1 MCLNWPCAAG
11 DDPDDEARRLP
22 QPRRLEVRVQ
32 PARSEEEPCP
42 PPATRKVTAV
52 QADLDAVRKSASLYG
67 MDETKLTIR
76 IERATLERA
85 KRYARAHG
93 TSLTRLVTS
102 HLERLGAAGEAAGDE
117 APVTRRLTGV
127 LPPEAS
133 LHDYHEHI
141 ERTHA

>member
-1 MCLNWPCAAG
+1 VVL
-11 DDPDDEARRLP
+11 ARRICQHSGMGIP
-22 QPRRLEVRVQ
+22 ADNPRRAQV
-32 PARSEEEPCP
+32 
-42 PPATRKVTAV
+42 
-52 QADLDAVRKSASLYG
+52 DLDAVRNGGSLYG

-102 HLERLGAAGEAAGDE
+102 QFERLGADDEACSN
-117 APVTRRLTGV
+117 APVTRRLTGA

-133 LHDYHEHI
+133 LQDYREHL
-141 ERTHA
+141 ERKHG

>member
-1 MCLNWPCAAG
+1 MDASSLMRHHRTMRTSADNANH
-11 DDPDDEARRLP
+11 
-22 QPRRLEVRVQ
+22 
-32 PARSEEEPCP
+32 
-42 PPATRKVTAV
+42 TRH
-52 QADLDAVRKSASLYG
+52 DLDAVQKRDSLYG

-76 IERATLERA
+76 IDRATLASA
-85 KRYARAHG
+85 KKYAQAHG

-102 HLERLGAAGEAAGDE
+102 HLERLGGHGETADE

>member
-1 MCLNWPCAAG
+1 MA
-11 DDPDDEARRLP
+11 
-22 QPRRLEVRVQ
+22 
-32 PARSEEEPCP
+32 
-42 PPATRKVTAV
+42 
-52 QADLDAVRKSASLYG
+52 
-67 MDETKLTIR
+67 ETKLTIR
-76 IERATLERA
+76 IDRATLERA
-85 KRYARAHG
+85 KRYAQAHG

-102 HLERLGAAGEAAGDE
+102 HLERLGANNEVAGG